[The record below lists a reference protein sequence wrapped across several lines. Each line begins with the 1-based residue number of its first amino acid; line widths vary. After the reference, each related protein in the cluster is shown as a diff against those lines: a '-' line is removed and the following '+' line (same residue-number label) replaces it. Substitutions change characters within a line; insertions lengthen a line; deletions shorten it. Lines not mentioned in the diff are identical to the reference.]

1 MSNELEQPDTT
12 VSWAVSVAFWL
23 ALLVAATAYAAVVI
37 SPKLINFVRL
47 RHDFGTTQLRLVML
61 EHETSDLQEMVDS
74 LERRDPVLQ
83 RKLAMFDFG
92 AMRRGEELIAVDE
105 DLQLSIHDNDP
116 VFDLSQNALPWYGV
130 LIEPF
135 ATNQTVRRS
144 TLLAAS
150 GILIFAFMF
159 LQESATIADSEMSSK
174 NQSLAERTVHLD
186 VAEIRQF

>member
-1 MSNELEQPDTT
+1 MMNDELEQSGATG
-12 VSWAVSVAFWL
+12 SWAISVAFWL
-23 ALLVAATAYAAVVI
+23 ALLAAATAYAAFVI

-47 RHDFGTTQLRLVML
+47 RHDYGTTQVRLVML

-83 RKLAMFDFG
+83 RKLAMVDFG

-116 VFDLSQNALPWYGV
+116 VFDLSQNELPWYGS

-135 ATNQTVRRS
+135 AFNPNVRRI
-144 TLLAAS
+144 TLLSAAAV
-150 GILIFAFMF
+150 LVFAFMF
-159 LQESATIADSEMSSK
+159 LQESATNNASLPAEENSE
-174 NQSLAERTVHLD
+174 
-186 VAEIRQF
+186 

>member
-1 MSNELEQPDTT
+1 MMNDELEQPDTT
-12 VSWAVSVAFWL
+12 GSWAISLAFWL
-23 ALLVAATAYAAVVI
+23 ALLAAATAYAAVVI

-47 RHDFGTTQLRLVML
+47 RHDFGTTQVRLVML

-83 RKLAMFDFG
+83 RKLAMVDFG

-116 VFDLSQNALPWYGV
+116 VFDLSGNELPWYGT

-135 ATNQTVRRS
+135 AVNQNVRRI
-144 TLLAAS
+144 TLLFAAA
-150 GILIFAFMF
+150 ILVFAFMF
-159 LQESATIADSEMSSK
+159 LQESTSSEPSPTLEEASASRRAL
-174 NQSLAERTVHLD
+174 NEHD
-186 VAEIRQF
+186 GIG